1 LRFFGAVS
9 LALLVPGVAL
19 GLRFLVHYVRGS
31 GSGHVQSLILV
42 AVLIIAGVVAGA
54 VALLADLIAANR
66 RILEQMEQHAR
77 LRALADATAPELL
90 LTGGLLI
97 RRTYADEARIVHGP
111 VGQSPAPSEV
121 TAHGGA

>member
-1 LRFFGAVS
+1 
-9 LALLVPGVAL
+9 VPGVAL

-77 LRALADATAPELL
+77 LRALADSSGPELL
-90 LTGGLLI
+90 VSGVLI
-97 RRTYADEARIVHGP
+97 GRAYADETRTVDDP
-111 VGQSPAPSEV
+111 VGHSPAPSAV
-121 TAHGGA
+121 IAHGGA